1 MKHSLIKKIISVFF
15 AVSVISGMVFGTF
28 SVNAAATDDWYDA
41 SDLRAIQVNSNDVTL
56 LTYVRSSFERLKI
69 SFPVSGGFR
78 FYAQNYEGYFY
89 PDSLQKIKSEATQ
102 SGTRFYGA
110 DNMDISI
117 VINRNTTPWRMEIY
131 NSDGLVY
138 EITGSQIRFKKSGNA
153 FKEVE
158 LQGSIKNDELMYGR
172 AV

>member
-15 AVSVISGMVFGTF
+15 AVSVISGMLLGTF

-41 SDLRAIQVNSNDVTL
+41 SDLRAVQVNSNDVTL

-89 PDSLQKIKSEATQ
+89 PILFKRSKARPRRAARGFTVRII
-102 SGTRFYGA
+102 GT
-110 DNMDISI
+110 
-117 VINRNTTPWRMEIY
+117 
-131 NSDGLVY
+131 
-138 EITGSQIRFKKSGNA
+138 
-153 FKEVE
+153 
-158 LQGSIKNDELMYGR
+158 
-172 AV
+172 

>member
-41 SDLRAIQVNSNDVTL
+41 SDLRAVQVNSNDVTL

-89 PDSLQKIKSEATQ
+89 PDSTQ
-102 SGTRFYGA
+102 HIHLYAR
-110 DNMDISI
+110 
-117 VINRNTTPWRMEIY
+117 R
-131 NSDGLVY
+131 
-138 EITGSQIRFKKSGNA
+138 GNYCQH
-153 FKEVE
+153 
-158 LQGSIKNDELMYGR
+158 LPTYQPD
-172 AV
+172 